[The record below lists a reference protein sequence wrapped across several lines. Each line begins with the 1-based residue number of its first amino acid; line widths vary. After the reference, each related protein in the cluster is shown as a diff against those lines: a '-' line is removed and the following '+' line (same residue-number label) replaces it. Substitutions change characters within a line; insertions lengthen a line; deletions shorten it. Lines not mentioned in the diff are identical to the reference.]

1 MVFRLPEMDRFAK
14 LLPFAAALVLS
25 ACAGYA
31 AQSCRHAGA
40 GYYCVKQGDTL
51 YRIGKRFG
59 VPVDS
64 LKRWNGLSDNHIQAG
79 QTLRVSD
86 GGRVRRVQQKPLPQP
101 YSAPQPVQA
110 AYVPLRM
117 PVTGGT
123 VVRGFGGG
131 SRGMDIAAPQGT
143 PVYAAADGQVIYV
156 GEAVRG
162 YGRLVLVRHS
172 RMLVT
177 AYGNN
182 GSIAVSQNQW
192 VRAGQ
197 QLATVGSTG
206 RADGVSALHF
216 EVRDGGTA
224 VDPSRYLR

>member
-1 MVFRLPEMDRFAK
+1 MDRFAK

-64 LKRWNGLSDNHIQAG
+64 LKRWNGLSGNHIQAG

-86 GGRVRRVQQKPLPQP
+86 GGRVHRVQQKPLPQPQP

-131 SRGMDIAAPQGT
+131 SRGIDIAAPQGT
-143 PVYAAADGQVIYV
+143 PVYAAAD
-156 GEAVRG
+156 
-162 YGRLVLVRHS
+162 GRLVLVRHS

-182 GSIAVSQNQW
+182 GSIAVSPNQW

-206 RADGVSALHF
+206 RVDGVSALHF